1 MVKGSIQQENI
12 ALVNNY
18 VHNIGTPKYIKQIST
33 DTKDDC
39 NTVIVGDFKIL
50 LSLMARSSI

>member
-18 VHNIGTPKYIKQIST
+18 VHNMGTPKYIKQIST
-33 DTKDDC
+33 DTKGKM
-39 NTVIVGDFKIL
+39 TVIQ
-50 LSLMARSSI
+50 